1 MLPIG
6 HSGFMKI
13 IKLMIIFIIIT
24 PLSVFADSKYANLN
38 QYELRLYCSNN
49 TLSEAELTECLEKI
63 FYTSQAELD
72 KSQQNFFNALSNW
85 DEDKEYIVIAKNK
98 LKKAN
103 KEFIKYRDLQCDF
116 AYSLGGGA
124 IDNALNMYKFSCLAE
139 LNFQRA
145 KQLDLYRSN

>member
-1 MLPIG
+1 
-6 HSGFMKI
+6 MKI

-24 PLSVFADSKYANLN
+24 PLSVFANLKYANLN
-38 QYELRLYCSNN
+38 QSELRRYCGEKVFSQVD
-49 TLSEAELTECLEKI
+49 LAYCLEEI
-63 FYTSQAELD
+63 FHTSQAELD
-72 KSQQNFFNALSNW
+72 KSQQNFLNALSNW
-85 DEDKEYIVIAKNK
+85 DEYKEYIVIAKNK

-124 IDNALNMYKFSCLAE
+124 IGNALNMYKFSCLAE